1 MLVEILVIDK
11 HSGILDAASLHADG
25 YVAIAEISVHHVS
38 QSTIFL
44 TLSVH
49 HDAKQFAAP
58 LVCIVIKHLQGDEV
72 IGRGADIRIE
82 YHERNALVF
91 CWSWLYGV
99 VVSVARTR

>member
-1 MLVEILVIDK
+1 MLVEILVVDK
-11 HSGILDAASLHADG
+11 HCRIHDAAPLHADG
-25 YVAIAEISVHHVS
+25 HVAVTEVIVHHVS
-38 QSTIFL
+38 QSPIFL
-44 TLSVH
+44 TMSVH
-49 HDAKQFAAP
+49 HDAEQFAAP
-58 LVCIVIKHLQGDEV
+58 FVCVVMEHLQGDEV